1 MVGKFAGLGCLLGA
15 AHGGFPLFQNLFRCA
30 VNRKKKKKEIFFI
43 LSLSSLFFKVL
54 FFGGGHWSQHLFF
67 KASPRDLS
75 AILFLGTWRTF
86 NKSFHT
92 FLFFWCWEGKIG
104 SLLGEHLG
112 HWITSQTWIPSSF
125 LVRNLSLVW
134 RTIFPRERNQNRDS
148 SLPMWMKKMI
158 SPLWSKLMRFFPER
172 QRIPPSS
179 QTAWCQTR
187 RGLDNLSS
195 GLWHF
200 FMSLPPSFFS
210 FVYYTLCFFFSQDPQ
225 QVWKGR
231 RISVCK
237 RWRREKAF
245 RHFSWPRRGNF
256 PMISSSSSHLTLPG
270 QFFFLVWLSKSFY
283 DSLTRSHA
291 LNSLDS
297 KRLDS
302 FFFL

>member
-1 MVGKFAGLGCLLGA
+1 
-15 AHGGFPLFQNLFRCA
+15 
-30 VNRKKKKKEIFFI
+30 
-43 LSLSSLFFKVL
+43 
-54 FFGGGHWSQHLFF
+54 
-67 KASPRDLS
+67 
-75 AILFLGTWRTF
+75 
-86 NKSFHT
+86 
-92 FLFFWCWEGKIG
+92 LFFWCWEGKIG

-158 SPLWSKLMRFFPER
+158 SPFWSKLMRFFPER

-237 RWRREKAF
+237 RWRRREKAF

-256 PMISSSSSHLTLPG
+256 PMISSSSHLTLPG

-302 FFFL
+302 FFFFNKFYLRIGNLIIGKEKGTLQLFQEWPHRHPSLGSFVRVCVCVKQEFEYLPKPMLQLH